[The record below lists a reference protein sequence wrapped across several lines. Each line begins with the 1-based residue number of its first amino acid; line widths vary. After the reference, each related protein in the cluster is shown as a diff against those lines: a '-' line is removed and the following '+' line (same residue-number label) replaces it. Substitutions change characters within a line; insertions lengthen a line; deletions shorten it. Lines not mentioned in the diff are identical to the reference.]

1 LFKGSVIEPSDFTI
15 FSTAEYGNCFTLDL
29 DWIKATGSGLRNGVR
44 LVLNVERQEYLPDSS
59 TGYGV
64 RMVVHEKGTMPLPQ
78 NEGLTL
84 STEYETSIGLR
95 MVQINRLGGKY
106 GSCTDG
112 EDFLK
117 KHQLNYTVALCY
129 TMCEISLTELECGC
143 TPVSTPDVYD
153 TDVSVCDIVNY
164 TIRSCVENVNGRVL
178 NRYVECDCPTRC
190 SEQVY
195 TYSFSGRK
203 WPHEQYLYVLINE
216 VCRSNYTQTF
226 YTDLCER
233 YEKYNLTDYDVKMM
247 FGNFMAVNV
256 YFEDLNYDLMQ
267 EEPLY
272 NTVRFLSDIGGT
284 MGLFTGASALTYCEI
299 LQIIVEIGIF
309 FRNRRRQTVNN
320 IN

>member
-1 LFKGSVIEPSDFTI
+1 MIEPSDFTT
-15 FSTAEYGNCFTLDL
+15 FSTAEYGNCFTLDV

-44 LVLNVERQEYLPDSS
+44 LVLNVERQEYFDDSS
-59 TGYGV
+59 SGYGV

-84 STEYETSIGLR
+84 STEYETNIGLR
-95 MVQINRLGGKY
+95 MVRINRLGGKY

-112 EDFLK
+112 ADFLK
-117 KHQLNYTVALCY
+117 KYHLNYTVPLCY
-129 TMCEISLTELECGC
+129 TMCEISLTELKCGC
-143 TPVSTPDVYD
+143 APVSTPDVYD
-153 TDVSVCDIVNY
+153 TDVSVCDLLNTSIRDCVSMVNY
-164 TIRSCVENVNGRVL
+164 DVL
-178 NRYVECDCPTRC
+178 NGNVDCECPTRC

-195 TYSFSGRK
+195 TYSSSGSK
-203 WPHEQYLYVLINE
+203 WPHKPYLEDVLIDE
-216 VCRSNYTQTF
+216 VCRRDYTQQF

-233 YEKYNLTDYDVKMM
+233 YKKNNLTVNDVEIM
-247 FGNFMAVNV
+247 FGNFVAVNV
-256 YFEDLNYDLMQ
+256 YFEDLNYELMK

-299 LQIIVEIGIF
+299 LQVIVEIGIF
-309 FRNRRRQTVNN
+309 FRNRRRPTVNN